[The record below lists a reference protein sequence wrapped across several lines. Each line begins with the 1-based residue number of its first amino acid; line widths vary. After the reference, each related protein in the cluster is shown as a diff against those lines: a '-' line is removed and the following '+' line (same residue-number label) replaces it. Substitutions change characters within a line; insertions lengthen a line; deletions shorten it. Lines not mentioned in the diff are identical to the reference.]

1 MFASGVDGDTTA
13 VLSDMFAL
21 EDAPDVLMRSWFRNQ
36 RLGSATMLDTKRTN
50 CLKCAGA

>member
-13 VLSDMFAL
+13 VLSEVFAFD
-21 EDAPDVLMRSWFRNQ
+21 DAPEVLTRCWFRNQ
-36 RLGSATMLDTKRTN
+36 RLGSATMLVTKHTN